1 MKYRI
6 AVIKPDDGTDFWRCF
21 EDPANALCLAL
32 AEAGHEVSVGHTLL
46 PDSKNIVIGWHSLKA
61 GEHEKVSDCIIWQ
74 LEQLNGWEERF
85 NKPMHLDILKSASE
99 IWDYDPA
106 NIDWLKDKGVDA
118 THFPIGYR
126 PEIRELS
133 TDPRDVDVL
142 IYGIMTVRRRD
153 IMSIIEKEC
162 RYVYI
167 SVDNPR
173 YSAELAPI
181 VARSKVVI
189 NIHAHDS
196 NLQEQVRITPVLSQ
210 GVAVV
215 SDPSSTNHYGDGILE
230 ADDIA
235 QATIDLVKGG
245 WREQG
250 MLGYDKIRSM
260 PMVVP
265 GA

>member
-6 AVIKPDDGTDFWRCF
+6 VVVKGDGDHWRAF

-32 AEAGHEVSVGHTLL
+32 TESGHEVSVGHTLF
-46 PDSKNIVIGWHSLKA
+46 PSSKNILIGWNQLKEDQKA
-61 GEHEKVSDCIIWQ
+61 DGCIIWQ
-74 LEQLNGWEERF
+74 LEQLDGWEDRGF
-85 NKPMHLDILKSASE
+85 NSMTLGILKSAAE

-106 NIDWLKDKGVDA
+106 NIEWLKDKGLEA
-118 THFPIGYR
+118 KLFPVGYR

-133 TDPRDVDVL
+133 TEPRDIEVL
-142 IYGIMTVRRRD
+142 VYGIMTERRRE
-153 IMSIIEKEC
+153 ILKAIANEC
-162 RYVYI
+162 RFVYI

-173 YSAELAPI
+173 FSSDLAPI
-181 VARSKVVI
+181 VARARVI
-189 NIHAHDS
+189 LNTHAHS
-196 NLQEQVRITPVLSQ
+196 SRIQEQVRITPVLSQ

-215 SDPSSTNHYGDGILE
+215 SEPSSTNHYGDGIIE
-230 ADDIA
+230 ADDVV
-235 QATIDLVKGG
+235 QATIDLVKDG

-250 MLGYDKIRSM
+250 LRGYEKIRTM